1 MSREK
6 EINKNVSRELLESYR
21 QVLYKVKEFF
31 DSVNKMEFDPDNIEE
46 TMKIVDSILKSGEKL
61 GKNIE
66 TLAIL
71 EAKVEKDELA
81 KTSRR
86 GNVKTSLFED

>member
-1 MSREK
+1 MGKEK
-6 EINKNVSRELLESYR
+6 ESNRALSKEILESYR
-21 QVLYKVKEFF
+21 KALYKVKDFF
-31 DSVNKMEFDPDNIEE
+31 DNVEQFDMAANMDH
-46 TMKIVDSILKSGEKL
+46 SLKVMDAVLKAGEKL

-71 EAKVEKDELA
+71 EAKVEKDELQ

-86 GNVKTSLFED
+86 GNVKTSLFEE